1 MTTRNVT
8 QKGEDL
14 INVNNTVILTNLPVG
29 QRIKLRVGAVA
40 EVVANPRDGGWVR
53 AKILEPAAGSPP
65 AGTEEMVFATDVV
78 GVVESPDVAPLAGP
92 GAAPDADPRL
102 AQPVVIAPPGE
113 LTLERLLF
121 EREIERFLLREA
133 ELLDDRRFDD
143 WLALVAD
150 DIHYHMPVR
159 RNVKFGEQR
168 RENSSASSEISWFD
182 EGKRTLAGRVR
193 QINTG
198 LHWAEEPFS
207 RVRHIIANVQVGAE
221 RDGEVPVRS
230 NFFVWTNRLH
240 DEVNVFVG
248 TRHDVLRRDPET
260 GWKIARRLILLD
272 QNVLLSKV
280 ITTFF

>member
-1 MTTRNVT
+1 MTTGDQQPISPEALFN
-8 QKGEDL
+8 
-14 INVNNTVILTNLPVG
+14 INDTVILTNLPIG
-29 QRIKLRVGAVA
+29 QRITLRDGSVA
-40 EVVANPRDGGWVR
+40 EVIANPRDGGWVQVR
-53 AKILEPAAGSPP
+53 YVESSTNDVGAEDMA
-65 AGTEEMVFATDVV
+65 FATDVV
-78 GVVESPDVAPLAGP
+78 GVIETEGVTPFAAEEG
-92 GAAPDADPRL
+92 GAADNRY
-102 AQPVVIAPPGE
+102 AQPVAIAGAE
-113 LTLERLLF
+113 LTMERLLL
-121 EREIERFLLREA
+121 EREIERFLYREA
-133 ELLDDRRFDD
+133 ELLDDRRFND
-143 WLALVAD
+143 WIELVAE

-159 RNVKFGEQR
+159 RNVKFGQQH
-168 RENSSASSEISWFD
+168 RENSSSDSEISWFD

-207 RVRHIIANVQVGAE
+207 RVRHLISNIQVGQPQG
-221 RDGEVPVRS
+221 DEVPVRS

-240 DEVNVFVG
+240 DEVNMFVG

>member
-1 MTTRNVT
+1 MTTGDQQPISPEALFN
-8 QKGEDL
+8 
-14 INVNNTVILTNLPVG
+14 INDTVILTNLPIG
-29 QRIKLRVGAVA
+29 QRITLRDGSVA
-40 EVVANPRDGGWVR
+40 EVVANPRDGGWVQVR
-53 AKILEPAAGSPP
+53 YIESSAAPGLV
-65 AGTEEMVFATDVV
+65 GTEDMAFATDVV
-78 GVVESPDVAPLAGP
+78 GVIETEGVTPFASEEG
-92 GAAPDADPRL
+92 GASDNRY
-102 AQPVVIAPPGE
+102 AQPVAIADAE
-113 LTLERLLF
+113 LTMERLLL
-121 EREIERFLLREA
+121 EREIERFLHREA
-133 ELLDDRRFDD
+133 ELLDDRRFND
-143 WLALVAD
+143 WIELVAE

-159 RNVKFGEQR
+159 RNVKFGQQH
-168 RENSSASSEISWFD
+168 RENSNSDSEISWFD

-207 RVRHIIANVQVGAE
+207 RVRHLITNIQVGQPQG
-221 RDGEVPVRS
+221 DEVPVRS

-240 DEVNVFVG
+240 DEVNMFVG

>member
-1 MTTRNVT
+1 MTTSNP
-8 QKGEDL
+8 QQPSPEAL
-14 INVNNTVILTNLPVG
+14 FSINDTVILTNLPVG
-29 QRIKLRVGAVA
+29 QRIKLRDGSVA
-40 EVVANPRDGGWVR
+40 EVVANPRDGGWVQIR
-53 AKILEPAAGSPP
+53 YVESATNTPGSEDM
-65 AGTEEMVFATDVV
+65 AFATDVV
-78 GVVESPDVAPLAGP
+78 GVLESPDAAPLARP
-92 GAAPDADPRL
+92 AEALPTDSRY
-102 AQPVVIAPPGE
+102 AQPVAIPDSE
-113 LTLERLLF
+113 LSVERLLL
-121 EREIERFLLREA
+121 EREIERFLYREA
-133 ELLDDRRFDD
+133 ELLDDRRFND
-143 WLALVAD
+143 WIELVAE

-159 RNVKFGEQR
+159 RNVKFGEQA
-168 RENSSASSEISWFD
+168 RENSSSDSEISWFD

-207 RVRHIIANVQVGAE
+207 RVRHVISNIQVGALQG
-221 RDGEVPVRS
+221 GEVSVRS

-248 TRHDVLRRDPET
+248 TRHDVLRRDPDT